1 MSIIKTT
8 SKPSTYRF
16 IYIFL
21 FHIKQLASIDYY
33 GGSWN
38 RTCDWLLVN
47 VQWVMREP
55 DYIQSTSYVSW
66 YPTNRLSQHFV
77 HVFQSQDLFSSVIY
91 RYLFFFNGLRWEIIV
106 CFAHIIWIIYYYC
119 LNFLFISW
127 LSKTFEIT
135 KKLYLH
141 LKQCFKLQF

>member
-91 RYLFFFNGLRWEIIV
+91 RYLFFFQWFEMRDN
-106 CFAHIIWIIYYYC
+106 C
-119 LNFLFISW
+119 LFCSH
-127 LSKTFEIT
+127 
-135 KKLYLH
+135 YLNY
-141 LKQCFKLQF
+141 LLLLFKLSFHKLTIKDFWNNKKTISPPETMF